1 MRAPPAPPPASA
13 SPHAACAVRLDG
25 VVVRSGPRTLLHVP
39 HLQVTAGERV
49 ALVGPNGAGKSTLL
63 RLLGGAV
70 VPSQGR
76 VAVLG
81 RTVAGEG
88 RLTPAE
94 WRQLRAEVGQV
105 MQGLHLVPRLSAL
118 DNAVLGALAQRDALP
133 LWRSWLR
140 WYPPPLRARAHQA
153 LAALGLHDRLHTRAD
168 RLSGGER
175 QKVSLARLHL
185 QRPRLVLADE
195 PTAAL
200 DPTATRMA
208 CAVLNALNAPPAGE
222 RPGRPG
228 AHGATLITVVH
239 DTALLPRL
247 ADRVV
252 GLNAG
257 HVAFDLPLSAVTPDR
272 LEALYA

>member
-88 RLTPAE
+88 PLTPAE

-118 DNAVLGALAQRDALP
+118 DNAVLGALAQ
-133 LWRSWLR
+133 
-140 WYPPPLRARAHQA
+140 
-153 LAALGLHDRLHTRAD
+153 AD

-222 RPGRPG
+222 HPGRPG
-228 AHGATLITVVH
+228 ARGATLITVVH